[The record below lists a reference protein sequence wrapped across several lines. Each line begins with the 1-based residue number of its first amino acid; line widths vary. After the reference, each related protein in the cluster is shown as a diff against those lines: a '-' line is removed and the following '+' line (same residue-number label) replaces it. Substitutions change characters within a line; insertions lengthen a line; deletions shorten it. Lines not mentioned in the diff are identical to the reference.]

1 MRSTLVFLSLVALSA
16 VPAFASVSHD
26 REAEVAKA
34 AVVVVRG
41 SADAMEQV
49 LARAKVNFVVVTPD
63 ELADLPLHS
72 KQVVMVN
79 CRGEMSEEARQR
91 LKRFVTAGGFLYTT
105 DHAVREVVERI
116 FPNTIGWTGN
126 TTQQEVVPVKI
137 NGSNEDR
144 GLLNALGG
152 NAKEM
157 WQVAGGGYPVK
168 VLDPKRVKVLMESDR
183 VEKLYGSGVIAVRFR
198 WEDGQVIHV
207 TGHFFTQPGQTPD
220 QVASSGG
227 RVFEQLSENVVQSKK
242 ADEGRIDS
250 LYGTSTKREIQ
261 MFDAPAATAAPAPTR
276 KAPVQAG
283 EKLKVLEKNDKDGYT
298 RVRDTQG
305 NEGWVPTSAL

>member
-1 MRSTLVFLSLVALSA
+1 MRPLALFSVVTLLA
-16 VPAFASVSHD
+16 VPAFASVTHE

-49 LARAKVNFVVVTPD
+49 LAKAKVNFVVVSPE

-79 CRGEMSEEARQR
+79 CRGEMGEEARQR

-105 DHAVREVVERI
+105 DHAVKEVIERL
-116 FPNTIGWTGN
+116 FPNTLAWTGTS
-126 TTQQEVVPVKI
+126 TTEEIVPVKLS
-137 NGSNEDR
+137 GTEEDR

-152 NAKEM
+152 NAKEL

-168 VLDPKRVKVLMESDR
+168 VLDAKRVKVLMSSDV
-183 VEKLYGSGVIAVRFR
+183 VEKKYGTGVIAARFR

-207 TGHFFTQPGQTPD
+207 TGHFFSQPGQTP
-220 QVASSGG
+220 QQIAQSGA
-227 RVFEQLSENVVQSKK
+227 RAFEQLSTNVVQSKA
-242 ADEGRIDS
+242 ADSARIDS
-250 LYGTSTKREIQ
+250 LYGSSTNREVTLQ
-261 MFDAPAATAAPAPTR
+261 AAPAAAAAPAPTR
-276 KAPVQAG
+276 AAPMKSG
-283 EKLKVLEKNDKDGYT
+283 EKLKVLEKKEDYS

-305 NEGWVPTSAL
+305 NEGWVPTDAL